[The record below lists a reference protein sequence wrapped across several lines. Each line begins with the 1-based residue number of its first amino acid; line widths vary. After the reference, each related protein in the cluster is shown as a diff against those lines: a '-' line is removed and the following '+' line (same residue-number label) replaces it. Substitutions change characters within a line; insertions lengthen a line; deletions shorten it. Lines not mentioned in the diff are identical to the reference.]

1 MNDIHNSESAIRDL
15 SIEEEIERDY
25 DVDDIMDFVFQD
37 ELNDFEI
44 ESEEIYCSC
53 TYYHSEISWIIF
65 FDTYTSTSK

>member
-15 SIEEEIERDY
+15 SIEEEIERDH

-44 ESEEIYCSC
+44 ESEDDIME
-53 TYYHSEISWIIF
+53 
-65 FDTYTSTSK
+65 DMDLL